1 MSDEFQMDE
10 VDKLAAQLFVQRLGA
25 WVATGRQDRIRDTE
39 ISAAATNAY
48 QEADA
53 FIKIFL
59 ERKKR

>member
-1 MSDEFQMDE
+1 MSEELEMDA

-25 WVATGRQDRIRDTE
+25 WVVTGRQDRIRDNE

-53 FIKIFL
+53 FMKIYL
-59 ERKKR
+59 ERKKS

>member
-1 MSDEFQMDE
+1 MADEFQMDE

-25 WVATGRQDRIRDTE
+25 WVVTGRQDRIRDTE
-39 ISAAATNAY
+39 ISAAASNAY

>member
-25 WVATGRQDRIRDTE
+25 WVVTGRQDRIRDNE

-48 QEADA
+48 LEADA
-53 FIKIFL
+53 FMKVSL
-59 ERKKR
+59 DRKKR

>member
-1 MSDEFQMDE
+1 MSEEFEMDA

-25 WVATGRQDRIRDTE
+25 WVVTGRQDRIGDNE

-53 FIKIFL
+53 FMKIYL
-59 ERKKR
+59 ERKKS

>member
-1 MSDEFQMDE
+1 MSDEFQMDA

-25 WVATGRQDRIRDTE
+25 WVVTGRQDRIRDDE

-53 FIKIFL
+53 FIKVSL
-59 ERKKR
+59 ERRKR

>member
-1 MSDEFQMDE
+1 MADEFQMDE

-39 ISAAATNAY
+39 ISAAASNAY

-53 FIKIFL
+53 FLKIAL
-59 ERKKR
+59 ERRKR

>member
-39 ISAAATNAY
+39 VNAAATSAY

-53 FIKIFL
+53 FMKISL

>member
-10 VDKLAAQLFVQRLGA
+10 VDKLAARLFVQRLGA
-25 WVATGRQDRIRDTE
+25 WVVTGRQDRIRDNE

-48 QEADA
+48 LEADG
-53 FIKIFL
+53 FMKVSL

>member
-1 MSDEFQMDE
+1 MADEFQMDE

-25 WVATGRQDRIRDTE
+25 WVVTGRQDRIRDTE

>member
-25 WVATGRQDRIRDTE
+25 WVVTGRQDRIRDNE
-39 ISAAATNAY
+39 ISAAAANAY
-48 QEADA
+48 LEADA
-53 FIKIFL
+53 FMKVSL

>member
-25 WVATGRQDRIRDTE
+25 WVVTGRQDRIRDNE

-48 QEADA
+48 LEADA
-53 FIKIFL
+53 FVKVSL

>member
-1 MSDEFQMDE
+1 MSDEFEMDE

-25 WVATGRQDRIRDTE
+25 WVVTGRQDRIRDNE

-53 FIKIFL
+53 FMKVTR
-59 ERKKR
+59 ERRQR